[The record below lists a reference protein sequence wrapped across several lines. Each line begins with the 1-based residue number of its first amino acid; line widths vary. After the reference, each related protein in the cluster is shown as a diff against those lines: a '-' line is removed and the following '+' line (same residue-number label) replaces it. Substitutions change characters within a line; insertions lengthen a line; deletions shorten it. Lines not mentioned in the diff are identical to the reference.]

1 MRKPV
6 IAGNWKMYKLHDEA
20 VNTALGIETIGGECE
35 SLRSCYRAGIY
46 CIENCVLIVWKVQM

>member
-20 VNTALGIETIGGECE
+20 VNTFLE
-35 SLRSCYRAGIY
+35 LRLWMI
-46 CIENCVLIVWKVQM
+46 NKK